1 MPPVASR
8 KETKMLIYIDGDNTH
23 GTRTT
28 GAEALTK
35 SDQIHVFYSSADK
48 YYRRPENREEL
59 EHRSGAPVKFHLVQ
73 QGDNAVDFAI
83 AMDAAVK
90 AKAREKQAIILI
102 SSDKHFEVFGKQLQQ
117 RFPLCDVY
125 VETSMIDALVRHGF
139 SGDCGLDVLKLYFEQ
154 AFGEE
159 AGREIYEQIEQLF
172 SEKIRAER
180 TPLAVRLMK
189 RFMK

>member
-1 MPPVASR
+1 
-8 KETKMLIYIDGDNTH
+8 MLIYIDGDNTH
-23 GTRTT
+23 GTRTV

-59 EHRSGAPVKFHLVQ
+59 ESRSGAPVKFHLVQ

-125 VETSMIDALVRHGF
+125 VETSMIDALVRHGL
-139 SGDCGLDVLKLYFEQ
+139 SEGDGLEIFRIYLAH

-159 AGREIYEQIEQLF
+159 DGAEMFERLGHLYSKRREKGGGTVIDRFLKLF
-172 SEKIRAER
+172 RG
-180 TPLAVRLMK
+180 
-189 RFMK
+189 